1 MIFFPQ
7 ALTASSLLPHFLLL
21 SCYHHLLHPILPTSC
36 PGIGKR
42 SVQKLQTLGKARG
55 VATRMGMKEKGTVHA
70 PSVGTE
76 LSSHVAHSPLQ
87 TMLQT
92 AAGDMGEAETQ
103 SLQSHEEKKLCIQS
117 KDEA

>member
-1 MIFFPQ
+1 M
-7 ALTASSLLPHFLLL
+7 
-21 SCYHHLLHPILPTSC
+21 
-36 PGIGKR
+36 K
-42 SVQKLQTLGKARG
+42 KLQTLEKARG